1 MRLLAQI
8 AKKIRTV
15 RDRVLPWTKDYSKYQ
30 RVIISKSP
38 LFDPE
43 FYRRS
48 AQQAGVP
55 VKNSDPI
62 AHYLSI
68 GDKRRIA
75 THPLFDTFY
84 YHDRYRD
91 VEPSGMSALF
101 HYLQYGALEFRD
113 PHPLLNSKFIATQIN
128 LGSENPLIA
137 YLRLPPGT
145 VDPHPDIDEEYL
157 AEQLKENGLLKSNA
171 LVDFLEDRTYS
182 ANPSRNFDVRSYA
195 RFHPDAC
202 SYHPF
207 YHFVCFGR
215 SEGRRYESL
224 EDDVSGLLSQ
234 IDEISSLDV
243 DIIPPHTDVTD
254 LPKVRSISAAREV
267 SSLLKVLQKISGGSR
282 INHLFFVP
290 HLVFGGAEKVLVN
303 IVSVLS
309 RDPRAEVL
317 IIITDSSEEVAINWF
332 PKRDNI
338 KIANIYPFT
347 KHVDRFDIL
356 QCLGIYLQTGRFDN
370 VYSLNSKIGWDL
382 FERYGLALSQL
393 MKIHGFAF
401 CYDFDIYGRRGG
413 YAWTHLQHCIR
424 FMETV
429 ITDNDPIVKVF
440 GKELRLADSEIRK
453 FRVLRQPVE
462 IKANHVYDMQG
473 FSQIDSRRTRPTVL
487 WAGRFHKQKNVDCG
501 LKIAALLPHIDFLFA
516 GGSFNDLPDPSPEI
530 SANVTFLGLYDRF
543 ESLLD
548 RRIDL
553 FLHTA
558 DWDGLPNVLL
568 EAASHGIPIV
578 ARDVGGVSDLV
589 DSDTGWLLP
598 QSAAEGDF
606 ATVVSSALSDQ
617 QALRGKV
624 GAMTAKLHAT
634 HTWDIFSREV
644 VKVLS
649 EQEI

>member
-1 MRLLAQI
+1 MSFQVI
-8 AKKIRTV
+8 NKIRV
-15 RDRVLPWTKDYSKYQ
+15 AGHFVKSKFNNHSRYQ
-30 RVIISKSP
+30 KSVISQSP
-38 LFDPE
+38 LFDE
-43 FYRRS
+43 KFYRRS
-48 AQQAGVP
+48 ARQAGTP
-55 VKNSDPI
+55 VKHGDPI

-68 GDKRRIA
+68 GDKRRIS
-75 THPLFDTFY
+75 THPLFDVFY

-101 HYLQYGALEFRD
+101 HYLQYGALEYRD

-128 LGSENPLIA
+128 LGAENPLIA

-145 VDPHPDIDEEYL
+145 VDPHPDIDEKYL
-157 AEQLKENGLLKSNA
+157 AAQLKESGLLKSNV

-195 RFHPDAC
+195 RFHPDTC
-202 SYHPF
+202 NHHPF

-215 SEGRRYESL
+215 SEGRRYDSL
-224 EDDVSGLLSQ
+224 EDDVSNLVPQ

-243 DIIPPHTDVTD
+243 DIIPPHTDIAE
-254 LPKVRSISAAREV
+254 LPKVRSISAARDV
-267 SSLLKVLQKISGGSR
+267 SSLLKVLQKITRGPS

-290 HLVFGGAEKVLVN
+290 HLLFGGAEKVLVN

-309 RDPRAEVL
+309 LDPRVEVL
-317 IIITDSSEEVAINWF
+317 IIITDSSEEAAINWF
-332 PKRDNI
+332 PKRDNVR
-338 KIANIYPFT
+338 IANIYPFIR
-347 KHVDRFDIL
+347 HIDSFDIL
-356 QCLGIYLQTGRFDN
+356 QCLGIYLQTSRFDN
-370 VYSLNSKIGWDL
+370 IYSLNSKIGWDL
-382 FERYGLALSQL
+382 IERYGLAISQI

-401 CYDFDIYGRRGG
+401 CYDFDNYGRRGG
-413 YAWTHLQHCIR
+413 YAWTHLRHCIHL
-424 FMETV
+424 MTTV
-429 ITDNDPIVKVF
+429 ITDNGSIIKTF
-440 GKELRLADSEIRK
+440 GEELRLTENEIRK
-453 FRVLRQPVE
+453 FIVLRQPVE
-462 IKANHVYDMQG
+462 IKADHVYDVNG
-473 FSQIDSRRTRPTVL
+473 FSEIDSRRTRPTVL

-516 GGSFNDLPDPSPEI
+516 GGSLNDLPNPSIEV

-543 ESLLD
+543 DSLLD

-568 EAASHGIPIV
+568 EAASYGIPIV

-589 DSDTGWLLP
+589 NSDTGWLLP

-606 ATVVSSALSDQ
+606 AIVVSSVLSDQ
-617 QALRGKV
+617 RDLRSKV
-624 GAMTAKLHAT
+624 VAMTAKLRAA
-634 HTWDIFSREV
+634 HTWDIFRREV
-644 VKVLS
+644 ERVLS